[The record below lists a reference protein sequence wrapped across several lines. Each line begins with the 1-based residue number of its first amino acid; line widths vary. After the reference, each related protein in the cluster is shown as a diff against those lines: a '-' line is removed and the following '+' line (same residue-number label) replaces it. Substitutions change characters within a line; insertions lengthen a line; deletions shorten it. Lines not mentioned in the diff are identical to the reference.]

1 MIPISGQ
8 FKKSNISFT
17 EGFYFQKRIRD
28 QLDPLAMED
37 QALLKV
43 HVRHEIRALIWKR
56 LKQCPE
62 SDYNTRMN
70 IAWKPRFKKK
80 QYIPESLKIQI

>member
-8 FKKSNISFT
+8 FKNNNISFT

-43 HVRHEIRALIWKR
+43 RVRHEIRALI
-56 LKQCPE
+56 
-62 SDYNTRMN
+62 
-70 IAWKPRFKKK
+70 
-80 QYIPESLKIQI
+80 